1 MSTNEVT
8 EAFFCKM
15 QEHLAT
21 STRELFAGYGIFV
34 GDIPYEPDR
43 PSQVDSQVAST
54 IGFAGEKLRGAIVMT
69 TSSNTVRDWQST
81 IQETTAGVCDA
92 LGEFSNMLL
101 GRLKGHLR
109 GEGVTILISTPT
121 TASGREL
128 VLASAQGRASTW
140 LRFEGSGWRLDVRLD
155 VSFDSGFEVE
165 ASDGSQLAADAG
177 EMLLF

>member
-1 MSTNEVT
+1 MSTNETT

-15 QEHLAT
+15 REHLVA
-21 STRELFAGYGIFV
+21 STGELFAGYGIVV
-34 GDIPYEPDR
+34 GEAPYEADR
-43 PSQVDSQVAST
+43 PSQLDAHVAST

-69 TSSNTVRDWQST
+69 TSASTVREWQNA
-81 IQETTAGVCDA
+81 IQETTASVCDA

-109 GEGVTILISTPT
+109 GEGVTILLSTPT

-128 VLASAQGRASTW
+128 VLASAQGMASTW

-155 VSFDSGFEVE
+155 VSFDPGFEVE
-165 ASDGSQLAADAG
+165 ASDSSLRTVDAG
-177 EMLLF
+177 DLLLF